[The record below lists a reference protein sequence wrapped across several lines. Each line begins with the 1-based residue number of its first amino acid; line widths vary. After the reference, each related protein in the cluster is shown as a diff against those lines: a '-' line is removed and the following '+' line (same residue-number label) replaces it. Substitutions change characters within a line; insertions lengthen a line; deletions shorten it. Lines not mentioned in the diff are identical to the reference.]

1 MKDAEDLAAMG
12 EELRRLEGLS
22 DRFAAA
28 FTGAM
33 SRAVRSGR
41 SFEDTLADIALSM
54 SRVALQA
61 GLKPLERAVSGALTQ
76 LAGSVTSTL
85 LGGGGG
91 GGGFGG
97 ASARMAAPAMPA
109 VNVSIQA
116 SDPAAFEKS
125 QAQVAATLATAVGR
139 ARRTL

>member
-1 MKDAEDLAAMG
+1 MKDADNLAAMG

-91 GGGFGG
+91 GFGG

>member
-91 GGGFGG
+91 GFGG

-116 SDPAAFEKS
+116 ADPAAFEKS